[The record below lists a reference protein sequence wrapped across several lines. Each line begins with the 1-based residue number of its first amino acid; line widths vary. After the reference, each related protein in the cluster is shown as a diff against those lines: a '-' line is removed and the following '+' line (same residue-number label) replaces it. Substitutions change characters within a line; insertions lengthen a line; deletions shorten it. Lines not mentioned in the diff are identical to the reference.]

1 MKLNQIFNCEYQTE
15 IGELTADSRK
25 IVNNGLYFCLVGSLD
40 GHDFANEAVKNGAV
54 ALVCEH
60 KLDIDVPQIIVSDS
74 RQAMTDAAAAFYAH
88 PERKLKLV
96 GITGT
101 NGKTTT
107 SFIVKSILE
116 CYKKNVAVIGTNG
129 IFYKD
134 RILPSALTTPDPIE
148 LFEALKELSDD
159 GAEYVVMEVSAHAA
173 ALKKVSGIHFEA
185 AAFTNLTQ
193 DHLDY
198 FADMEN
204 YYSAKESFLLGNNR
218 RVIINAD
225 DSYGLR
231 LLSKI
236 TNSLSYGYDNPSDVF
251 GINLEMSEHGLSY
264 ILNLMDEIINV
275 KFSLPGRFNMYN
287 TMCAAA
293 ICYSL
298 GVPAGVIEEGIK
310 RVKKVDGRFNIINT
324 TSCSIII
331 DFAHTDDGLKNVLK
345 AIREFSR
352 GKIITVFGCGGNR
365 DKSKRAKMGKAAA
378 EESDYVVITS
388 DNPRFE
394 NPMDIILE
402 AEKGVGNCPHSL
414 IEERKEAIRFA
425 VRHAG
430 KDDIVLIAGKGAE
443 KYQDIAGTK
452 IPYSDEDFVMQLV
465 AEEGI

>member
-1 MKLNQIFNCEYQTE
+1 MKLDQILNCNYSIE
-15 IGELTADSRK
+15 IEELTADSRK
-25 IVNNGLYFCLVGSLD
+25 KVNNGLYFCLSGKLD
-40 GHDFANEAVKNGAV
+40 GHNYAQEAIDNGAV
-54 ALVCEH
+54 ALVCER
-60 KLDIDVPQIIVSDS
+60 KLDVDVPQLIVPDS
-74 RQAMTDAAAAFYAH
+74 RCAMTEAASAFYSH
-88 PERKLKLV
+88 PERKIKLI

-107 SFIVKSILE
+107 TFIVKSILE
-116 CYKKNVAVIGTNG
+116 SYKKNVAVIGTNG
-129 IFYKD
+129 IYYKD
-134 RILPSALTTPDPIE
+134 RHLPSALTTPDPIE
-148 LFEALKELSDD
+148 LFEILDMLATE
-159 GAEYVVMEVSAHAA
+159 GVEYAVMEVSAHAA
-173 ALKKVSGIHFEA
+173 ALNKVKGISFEV

-193 DHLDY
+193 DHLD
-198 FADMEN
+198 FFSDMES
-204 YYSAKESFLLGNNR
+204 YFEAKKSFLMGNNKH
-218 RVIINAD
+218 VVINAD
-225 DSYGLR
+225 DSYGLK
-231 LLSKI
+231 LINEINNHI
-236 TNSLSYGYDNPSDVF
+236 TYGYDNPSDIF
-251 GINLEMSEHGLSY
+251 GINLNMSEHGLSY
-264 ILNLMDEIINV
+264 ILNLMDEIINI

-293 ICYSL
+293 ICYAI
-298 GVPAGVIEEGIK
+298 GVPSEIIEEGIR

-331 DFAHTDDGLKNVLK
+331 DFAHTDDGLKNILN

-378 EESDYVVITS
+378 KGSDYVVITS
-388 DNPRFE
+388 DNPRLE
-394 NPMDIILE
+394 RPMDIILE

-414 IEERKEAIRFA
+414 IEERKDAIRFA

-443 KYQDIAGTK
+443 KYQDIGGVK

>member
-15 IGELTADSRK
+15 ICELTADSRK
-25 IVNNGLYFCLVGSLD
+25 KVNNGLYFCLVGSLD
-40 GHDFANEAVKNGAV
+40 GHEFASEAIKNGAV

-74 RQAMTDAAAAFYAH
+74 RQAMTDAAAAFYFH
-88 PERKLKLV
+88 PERKLKLI

-134 RILPSALTTPDPIE
+134 RQLPSALTTPDPIE
-148 LFEALKELSDD
+148 LFEALRYLSDD

-173 ALKKVSGIHFEA
+173 ALKKVSGVHFEA

-198 FADMEN
+198 FADMER
-204 YYSAKESFLLGNNR
+204 YYAAKESFLLGDNR

-225 DSYGLR
+225 DAYGLR

-236 TNSLSYGYDNPSDVF
+236 TKSFSYGYDNPSDVF

-264 ILNLMDEIINV
+264 VLNLMDEIINV

-298 GVPAGVIEEGIK
+298 GVPASVIEEGIK

-388 DNPRFE
+388 DNPRYE
-394 NPMDIILE
+394 PPMDIILE
-402 AEKGVGNCPHSL
+402 AEKGVGDCPHSL

-430 KDDIVLIAGKGAE
+430 KNDIVLIAGKGAE

>member
-1 MKLNQIFNCEYQTE
+1 MKLNQIFECEYQTE
-15 IGELTADSRK
+15 IDELTFDSRK
-25 IVNNGLYFCLVGSLD
+25 KVNNGLYFCLSGSKD
-40 GHDFANEAVKNGAV
+40 GHEFALEAVDNGAV
-54 ALVCEH
+54 ALVCER
-60 KLDIDVPQIIVSDS
+60 KLDIAVPQIIVDDS
-74 RQAMTDAAAAFYAH
+74 RLAMTKAAAAFYSH
-88 PERKLKLV
+88 PELSLKLI

-116 CYKKNVAVIGTNG
+116 CYDKNVAVIGTNG
-129 IFYKD
+129 IYYKD
-134 RILPSALTTPDPIE
+134 RTLPSSLTTPDPIE
-148 LFEALKELSDD
+148 LFEAFDALVKL

-173 ALKKVSGIHFEA
+173 ALRKVSGLRFEV

-198 FADMEN
+198 FADMES
-204 YYSAKESFLLGNNR
+204 YFSAKESFLKGDNK

-231 LLSKI
+231 LIKEI
-236 TNSLSYGYDNPSDVF
+236 KNSLSYGYDNPSDVF
-251 GINLEMSEHGLSY
+251 GINLTMSEHGLSY
-264 ILNLMDEIINV
+264 VLNLMDEIIGI

-293 ICYSL
+293 ICYAL
-298 GVPAGVIEEGIK
+298 GVPPAVIEEGIK

-324 TSCSIII
+324 TACSIII
-331 DFAHTDDGLKNVLK
+331 DFAHTDDGLNNVLK

-365 DKSKRAKMGKAAA
+365 DKTKRAKMGKAAA
-378 EESDYVVITS
+378 IGSDYVVITS
-388 DNPRFE
+388 DNPRLE
-394 NPMDIILE
+394 KPMDIILD
-402 AEKGVGNCPHSL
+402 AEKGVGDCPHTL
-414 IEERKEAIRFA
+414 IEERKEAIKYAIR
-425 VRHAG
+425 RAG

-443 KYQDIAGTK
+443 KYQDIGGIK